1 MAGSRVGY
9 AKFILHTQEN
19 EYCVALQPGG
29 ACRIFLHTRENFI
42 RLESILG
49 GIYDEEERFP
59 GHY

>member
-1 MAGSRVGY
+1 MNIALPFSRVGR
-9 AKFILHTQEN
+9 AEFI
-19 EYCVALQPGG
+19 
-29 ACRIFLHTRENFI
+29 LHTRENFI